1 MSRHV
6 AAALLLAALPC
17 TIAPAQGQRQPVK
30 LATVIAAFLAD
41 SGVPTRGLPWTTGS
55 ALPVRWQTPGP
66 VTNTDPNAR
75 QRGITHMRAGTFLA
89 TMGDSVRLPMDI
101 VVTGPANG
109 ISGVNMLL
117 DSMLVDTGGGNGFF
131 LTREMVE
138 QALRND
144 GLTLTPRKCDR
155 ATEGASFG
163 NLVDAVKA
171 PGKTASGLWWFWQS
185 VQQELQLSLSIIYRS
200 VEMNQ
205 VECASA

>member
-1 MSRHV
+1 
-6 AAALLLAALPC
+6 
-17 TIAPAQGQRQPVK
+17 
-30 LATVIAAFLAD
+30 
-41 SGVPTRGLPWTTGS
+41 
-55 ALPVRWQTPGP
+55 
-66 VTNTDPNAR
+66 
-75 QRGITHMRAGTFLA
+75 
-89 TMGDSVRLPMDI
+89 
-101 VVTGPANG
+101 
-109 ISGVNMLL
+109 MLL

>member
-6 AAALLLAALPC
+6 AAVLLLAALPC
-17 TIAPAQGQRQPVK
+17 TIVPAQGQRQPVK

-41 SGVPTRGLPWTTGS
+41 SEVPTRGLPWTTGS

-75 QRGITHMRAGTFLA
+75 QRGITHMRAGRFLA

>member
-1 MSRHV
+1 MSRRLPV
-6 AAALLLAALPC
+6 LLLLALF
-17 TIAPAQGQRQPVK
+17 PATRVTAQVQPQPVK

-41 SGVPTRGLPWTTGS
+41 SGVPTRGLPWTTGNS
-55 ALPVRWQTPGP
+55 LPVRWQSPGP

-75 QRGITHMRAGTFLA
+75 QRGITHMRMGRFLA

-109 ISGVNMLL
+109 IAGVNMLL
-117 DSMLVDTGGGNGFF
+117 DSMLVETGGGSGFWI
-131 LTREMVE
+131 TREMVE

-144 GLTLTPRKCDR
+144 GLMLTPRKCDR
-155 ATEGASFG
+155 TKEGASYG

-171 PGKTASGLWWFWQS
+171 PGKLASGLWWFWQS
-185 VQQELQLSLSIIYRS
+185 VQQEMQLSLSIIYRS

-205 VECASA
+205 VECAAG